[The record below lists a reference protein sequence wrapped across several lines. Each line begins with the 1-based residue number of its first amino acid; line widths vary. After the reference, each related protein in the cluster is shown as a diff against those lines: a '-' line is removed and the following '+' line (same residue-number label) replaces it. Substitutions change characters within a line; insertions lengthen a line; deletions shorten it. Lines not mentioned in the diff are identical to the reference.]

1 MTILRNMSNCEQIA
15 FDEKQVERFSR
26 MFKALSNPNRLR
38 ILLEL
43 AHCSVSQGSFSTSIG
58 IDQVENCQQEF
69 ARQLGLAPSTIS
81 HHFKELRQA
90 GLLNMRREG
99 KNLLVWVDTEAIE
112 AIKTL
117 F

>member
-1 MTILRNMSNCEQIA
+1 MSNSSNSLN
-15 FDEKQVERFSR
+15 EKQVEKYSKV
-26 MFKALSNPNRLR
+26 FKALSNPCRLK

-43 AHCSVSQGSFSTSIG
+43 INCTVCESGISTPVG

-69 ARQLGLAPSTIS
+69 ARHLGLAPSTIS

-90 GLLNMRREG
+90 GLIKTRREG
-99 KNLLVWVDTEAIE
+99 KNLIVSVNTELIDTL
-112 AIKTL
+112 KTL